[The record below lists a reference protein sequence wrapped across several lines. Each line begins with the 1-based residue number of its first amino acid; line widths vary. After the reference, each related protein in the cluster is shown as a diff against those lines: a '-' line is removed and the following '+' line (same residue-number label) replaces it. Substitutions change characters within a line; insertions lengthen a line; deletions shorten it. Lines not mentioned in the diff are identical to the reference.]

1 MKGVAPLLVHTTFRQ
16 MLESLPSTFLQV
28 HRSYMVNMNH
38 VAEVERSVILL
49 DNGVHVSVSEGNK
62 EAFMQYLLKR
72 SIRK

>member
-1 MKGVAPLLVHTTFRQ
+1 
-16 MLESLPSTFLQV
+16 
-28 HRSYMVNMNH
+28 MVNMNH